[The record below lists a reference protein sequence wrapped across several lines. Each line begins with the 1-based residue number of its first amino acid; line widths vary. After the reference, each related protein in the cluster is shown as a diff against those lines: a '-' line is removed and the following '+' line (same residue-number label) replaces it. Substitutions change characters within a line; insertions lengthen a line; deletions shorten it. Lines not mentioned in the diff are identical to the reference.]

1 MGKSPRPRPGRSGQ
15 RPSRQRQGDQQPGTP
30 THGTLRQG
38 AQSIRRALTVLRI
51 LAAGRESGTPLG
63 EVIQATGLTRPTVH
77 RIVHVLIE
85 EGIVEQH
92 PKSKRYAIGG
102 QVSELALARQ
112 SRSPLL
118 VAAEPY
124 LAELSTAL
132 GDTLF
137 LTVRTGL
144 DTLCLARRIGAF
156 PIQVLSIEVGVRRP
170 LGVSAAGVAM
180 LAALDI
186 DESKGII
193 EVNQPRFES
202 YKTTAREVSRQVA
215 IARRAGYYIRERGLV
230 PGTRS
235 MSAWIVVPGLTGALT
250 VSMVRARLNPDRE
263 QEVAG
268 ILLGSAARIRRA
280 LTETGKKIIAK

>member
-1 MGKSPRPRPGRSGQ
+1 LGGADMGKPPRLRGRRTGHRQSGEQ
-15 RPSRQRQGDQQPGTP
+15 SGERQAGQ
-30 THGTLRQG
+30 RQG
-38 AQSIRRALTVLRI
+38 AQSIRRALNVLRI
-51 LAAGRESGTPLG
+51 LAAGRESGTPLAD
-63 EVIQATGLTRPTVH
+63 VVQATGLTRPTVH

-124 LAELSTAL
+124 LAKVSAAL

-170 LGVSAAGVAM
+170 LGVSSAGVAM
-180 LAALDI
+180 LASLEG
-186 DESKGII
+186 DESKEII
-193 EVNQPRFES
+193 GANQPRFES
-202 YKTTAREVSRQVA
+202 YKTNAREVSRQVA
-215 IARRAGYYIRERGLV
+215 IARRAGYYIRERGIV
-230 PGTRS
+230 PGTKS
-235 MSAWIVVPGLTGALT
+235 MSVRIQAPGLTAALT
-250 VSMVRARLNPDRE
+250 VSMIRARLNPDRE
-263 QEVAG
+263 QEVAD
-268 ILLGSAARIRRA
+268 ILLKNAFRIQQA
-280 LTETGKKIIAK
+280 IATFGKNK

>member
-1 MGKSPRPRPGRSGQ
+1 
-15 RPSRQRQGDQQPGTP
+15 
-30 THGTLRQG
+30 
-38 AQSIRRALTVLRI
+38 V
-51 LAAGRESGTPLG
+51 
-63 EVIQATGLTRPTVH
+63 VQATGLTRPTVH

-124 LAELSTAL
+124 LAELSAAL

-170 LGVSAAGVAM
+170 LGVSSAGVAM
-180 LAALDI
+180 LASLDA
-186 DESKGII
+186 DESKEI
-193 EVNQPRFES
+193 VSANQPRFLS

-215 IARRAGYYIRERGLV
+215 IARRAGYYIRERGIV
-230 PGTRS
+230 PGTKS
-235 MSAWIVVPGLTGALT
+235 MSAWIQAPSLTGALT
-250 VSMVRARLNPDRE
+250 VSMIRARLNPARE

-268 ILLGSAARIRRA
+268 ILLESASRIQQA
-280 LTETGKKIIAK
+280 IAASGKK

>member
-1 MGKSPRPRPGRSGQ
+1 MGKSPRLRGMRAAHRQSEQ
-15 RPSRQRQGDQQPGTP
+15 RAEQ
-30 THGTLRQG
+30 RQG
-38 AQSIRRALTVLRI
+38 AQSIRRALNVLRI
-51 LAAGRESGTPLG
+51 LAAGRESGTPLAQ
-63 EVIQATGLTRPTVH
+63 VVQATGLTRPTVH

-124 LAELSTAL
+124 LAELSAAL

-180 LAALDI
+180 LASLDA
-186 DESKGII
+186 DESKRIVSI
-193 EVNQPRFES
+193 NQPRFES
-202 YKTTAREVSRQVA
+202 YKTTGREVSRQ
-215 IARRAGYYIRERGLV
+215 IMLARRAGYYIRERGLV
-230 PGTRS
+230 PGTKS
-235 MSAWIVVPGLTGALT
+235 MAVWIKAPGLSGALT
-250 VSMVRARLNPDRE
+250 VSMIRARLNPNRE

-268 ILLGSAARIRRA
+268 ILLETAGRIRQA
-280 LTETGKKIIAK
+280 IAASGKK

>member
-1 MGKSPRPRPGRSGQ
+1 MGKFPPLRGRRPGQSQ
-15 RPSRQRQGDQQPGTP
+15 SRQRQGEQ
-30 THGTLRQG
+30 RQG
-38 AQSIRRALTVLRI
+38 AQSIRRALSVLRI
-51 LAAGRESGTPLG
+51 LASGRESGTPLA
-63 EVIQATGLTRPTVH
+63 EVVQATGLTRPTVH

-124 LAELSTAL
+124 LAELSAAL

-180 LAALDI
+180 LASLDAE
-186 DESKGII
+186 ESKRII
-193 EVNQPRFES
+193 SANEPRFES
-202 YKTTAREVSRQVA
+202 YKTIAREVSRQVA
-215 IARRAGYYIRERGLV
+215 IARRAGYYIRERGIV
-230 PGTRS
+230 PGTKS
-235 MSAWIVVPGLTGALT
+235 MSAWIRTPSLTGALT
-250 VSMVRARLNPDRE
+250 VSMVRARLNPGRE
-263 QEVAG
+263 HEVAG
-268 ILLGSAARIRRA
+268 ILLESAARIRQVIA
-280 LTETGKKIIAK
+280 ATGKK

>member
-1 MGKSPRPRPGRSGQ
+1 MGKSPHLRGRRSAHRQSGQ
-15 RPSRQRQGDQQPGTP
+15 QQGEQRG
-30 THGTLRQG
+30 G
-38 AQSIRRALTVLRI
+38 AQSIRRALNVLRI
-51 LAAGRESGTPLG
+51 LAAGRESGTPLAD
-63 EVIQATGLTRPTVH
+63 VVQATGLTRPTVH

-92 PKSKRYAIGG
+92 PKSKRYAIGR

-124 LAELSTAL
+124 LTEVSAAL

-180 LAALDI
+180 LASLDS
-186 DESKGII
+186 DESKRII
-193 EVNQPRFES
+193 SANQPRFQS

-215 IARRAGYYIRERGLV
+215 LARRAGYYIRERGIV
-230 PGTRS
+230 PGTKS
-235 MSAWIVVPGLTGALT
+235 MSAWIRVPGLTGALT
-250 VSMVRARLNPDRE
+250 VSMIRARLNPSRE
-263 QEVAG
+263 QEVTG
-268 ILLGSAARIRRA
+268 ILLESAANIRQA
-280 LTETGKKIIAK
+280 IAASGKK

>member
-1 MGKSPRPRPGRSGQ
+1 MGKFPRLRGRRSGQ
-15 RPSRQRQGDQQPGTP
+15 RQPGQRQSGQKQSRQRGQ
-30 THGTLRQG
+30 RQG
-38 AQSIRRALTVLRI
+38 AQSIRRALSVLRI
-51 LAAGRESGTPLG
+51 LAAGRESGALLAD
-63 EVIQATGLTRPTVH
+63 VVQATGLTRPTVH

-85 EGIVEQH
+85 EGIVERH
-92 PKSKRYAIGG
+92 PRSKRYAIGG

-118 VAAEPY
+118 VAAEPH
-124 LAELSTAL
+124 LAKASTAL

-180 LAALDI
+180 LAALDA
-186 DESKGII
+186 DESKQIVGAN
-193 EVNQPRFES
+193 EPRFES
-202 YKTTAREVSRQVA
+202 YKTTVREVSRQVA
-215 IARRAGYYIRERGLV
+215 IARRTGYYIRERGLV

-235 MSAWIVVPGLTGALT
+235 MAAWIQAPGLTAALT
-250 VSMVRARLNPDRE
+250 VSMIRARLDPGRE

-268 ILLGSAARIRRA
+268 ILLESAAGIRQA
-280 LTETGKKIIAK
+280 IAASDKK